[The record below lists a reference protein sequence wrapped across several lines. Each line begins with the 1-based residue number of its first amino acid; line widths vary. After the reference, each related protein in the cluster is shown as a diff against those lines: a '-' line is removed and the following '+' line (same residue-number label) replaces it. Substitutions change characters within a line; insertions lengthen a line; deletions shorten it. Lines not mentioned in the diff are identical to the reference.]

1 MQYNRSEEIK
11 FTDDA
16 IDDNYND
23 HDEVMGVGV
32 DDDGYVL
39 FTQHSTPNDGT
50 IDVNSYVRKIFTLE
64 KYFQSRM
71 FW

>member
-16 IDDNYND
+16 SDDNYND
-23 HDEVMGVGV
+23 HDEVMGDGVDGAGV
-32 DDDGYVL
+32 DDDGSVL

-50 IDVNSYVRKIFTLE
+50 IDVNSYARKIFTL
-64 KYFQSRM
+64 
-71 FW
+71 

>member
-1 MQYNRSEEIK
+1 MQYNSVEEIK

-39 FTQHSTPNDGT
+39 FTQHSTPNDVT
-50 IDVNSYVRKIFTLE
+50 K
-64 KYFQSRM
+64 
-71 FW
+71 

>member
-1 MQYNRSEEIK
+1 MQYNSVEEIK

-23 HDEVMGVGV
+23 HDGVMGEGV

-39 FTQHSTPNDGT
+39 FTQHSTPNDAT
-50 IDVNSYVRKIFTLE
+50 K
-64 KYFQSRM
+64 
-71 FW
+71 